1 MGDVPHIRTLA
12 DEQNERYRMIAMVC
26 GTLLV
31 LRITYSIISFR
42 MRYSRKD

>member
-1 MGDVPHIRTLA
+1 MGEVPHIRTLA
-12 DEQNERYRMIAMVC
+12 DEQNEQYRAIAMVC

-42 MRYSRKD
+42 MKYSQ